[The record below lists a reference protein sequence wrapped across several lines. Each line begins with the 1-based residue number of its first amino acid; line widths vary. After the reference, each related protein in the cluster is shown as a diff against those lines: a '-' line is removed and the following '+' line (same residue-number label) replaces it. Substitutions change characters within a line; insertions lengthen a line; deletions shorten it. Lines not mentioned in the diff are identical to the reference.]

1 VSSPY
6 EQAVEAVS
14 AAHARRRA
22 LLEQAQ
28 AFTGIDTDTEL
39 GTFDTVAP
47 TSGEDLGNIYAR
59 LVALSAQRLRVL
71 SAQLAAAHRDDPT
84 GAFVYEKKAW
94 NQATEEL
101 EVISE
106 EPTALA
112 RLVTQESDRLAD
124 LLTTAVKLRLE
135 VRSAEALAMQSKRIA
150 AYVQAMAETAG
161 LDWSQAETRRLA
173 QRAIVAAEAS
183 MARMQR
189 QL

>member
-1 VSSPY
+1 VP
-6 EQAVEAVS
+6 ADFEA
-14 AAHARRRA
+14 AADLLAASRARRNA
-22 LLEQAQ
+22 LLAQAQ

-71 SAQLAAAHRDDPT
+71 SAQLADAHRSDPT

-106 EPTALA
+106 EPTALS

-150 AYVQAMAETAG
+150 AYVQAMAEAAG
-161 LDWSQAETRRLA
+161 LDWSQADTRRLA
-173 QRAIVAAEAS
+173 QRAIVAAEAG
-183 MARMQR
+183 MARMR
-189 QL
+189 G